1 MRMRRGWILS
11 AAVAAAWLALAP
23 ATAAAPAA
31 AAGAGA
37 QVKTREIEY
46 KQGETPLHGFLAW
59 NDAAKGKRPGV
70 LVVHEWWGLNEN
82 TRNQA
87 KRLAQSSYVAFALD
101 LYGNGKAADPTH
113 PKDAESFM
121 AEAAKDPAALAA
133 RFKAALD
140 LLKKDP
146 HVDPEKIAAIGYCFG
161 GGVVLNMARAGA
173 DLDAVV
179 SFHGALNPTTPAPKG
194 TIKPRIL
201 VLTGADDPMVTASVV
216 DSFRKEMDAAGA
228 RYQVISYPGAKH
240 AFTNPDAGK
249 AGMDALAY
257 DAEADKRSW
266 AEMLKLFSSVF
277 G

>member
-1 MRMRRGWILS
+1 MRMRNGLIGS
-11 AAVAAAWLALAP
+11 AAVAAVLAAAWLAAVP
-23 ATAAAPAA
+23 ATAA
-31 AAGAGA
+31 AGA
-37 QVKTREIEY
+37 QVKTQEVDY
-46 KQGETPLHGFLAW
+46 KQGDTPLHGMLAW

-87 KRLAQSSYVAFALD
+87 KRLAQSGYVAFALD
-101 LYGNGKAADPTH
+101 MYGSGKVADPTH
-113 PKDAESFM
+113 PKDAQAFM
-121 AEAAKDPAALAA
+121 TEAAKDPALLQA
-133 RFKAALD
+133 RFNAALD

-161 GGVVLNMARAGA
+161 GGVVLNMARSGA

-179 SFHGALNPTTPAPKG
+179 TFHGALNPTTPAPKG

-201 VLTGADDPMVTASVV
+201 VLTGADDPMVTASVL
-216 DSFRKEMDAAGA
+216 DSFKKEMDAAGA
-228 RYQVISYPGAKH
+228 HYQVISYPGARH

-257 DAEADKRSW
+257 DADADKKSW
-266 AEMLKLFSSVF
+266 AEMLKLFASVF

>member
-1 MRMRRGWILS
+1 MRMLKMWILS
-11 AAVAAAWLALAP
+11 AALAAAVVWLAP
-23 ATAAAPAA
+23 APAMAAAPAA
-31 AAGAGA
+31 AGAD
-37 QVKTREIEY
+37 QVKTQEIDY
-46 KQGETPLHGFLAW
+46 KQGDTPLHGMLAW
-59 NDAAKGKRPGV
+59 NAAAKGKRPGV
-70 LVVHEWWGLNEN
+70 IVVHEWWGLNEN

-87 KRLAQSSYVAFALD
+87 KRLAQSNYVAFALD
-101 LYGNGKAADPTH
+101 MYGNGKNADPTH
-113 PKDAESFM
+113 PKDAQAFM
-121 AEAAKDPAALAA
+121 TEAAKDPAVVAA

-161 GGVVLNMARAGA
+161 GGVVLDMARAGA

-179 SFHGALNPTTPAPKG
+179 TFHGALNPTTPAPKG

-216 DSFRKEMDAAGA
+216 DSFKKEMDAAGA

-249 AGMDALAY
+249 AGMEALAY
-257 DAEADKRSW
+257 NADADRKSW

>member
-1 MRMRRGWILS
+1 MRMRSGWILS
-11 AAVAAAWLALAP
+11 AVVVAACLATAP
-23 ATAAAPAA
+23 AM
-31 AAGAGA
+31 AAGTGA
-37 QVKTREIEY
+37 QVKTQEVDY
-46 KQGETPLHGFLAW
+46 KQGDTPLHGFLAW
-59 NDAAKGKRPGV
+59 NDAARGKRPGV
-70 LVVHEWWGLNEN
+70 LVVHEWWGLNDN

-87 KRLAQSSYVAFALD
+87 KRLAQSGYVAFALD
-101 LYGNGKAADPTH
+101 MYGGGKVADPTH
-113 PKDAESFM
+113 PKDAQSFM
-121 AEAAKDPAALAA
+121 EEAARDPAIMAA
-133 RFKAALD
+133 RFNAALD

-146 HVDPEKIAAIGYCFG
+146 HVDPQKIAAIGYCFG

-179 SFHGALNPTTPAPKG
+179 TFHGALNPTTPAPKG

-201 VLTGADDPMVTASVV
+201 VLTGADDPMVTASVL
-216 DSFRKEMDAAGA
+216 DNFKKEMDAAGA

-257 DAEADKRSW
+257 NPDADKKSW

>member
-1 MRMRRGWILS
+1 MRMRRGLILC
-11 AAVAAAWLALAP
+11 AAVAAACLAPAP
-23 ATAAAPAA
+23 ATA
-31 AAGAGA
+31 AGA

-46 KQGETPLHGFLAW
+46 RQGDTPLHGFVAW
-59 NDAAKGKRPGV
+59 NDAAPGKRPGV
-70 LVVHEWWGLNEN
+70 LVVHEWWGLNEHA
-82 TRNQA
+82 RNQA
-87 KRLAQSSYVAFALD
+87 KRLARSNYVAFALD
-101 LYGNGKAADPTH
+101 LYGNGKVADPTH
-113 PKDAESFM
+113 PKDAQSFM
-121 AEAAKDPAALAA
+121 TEASKDPAAVAA
-133 RFKAALD
+133 RFNAALD

-201 VLTGADDPMVTASVV
+201 VLTGADDPMAPASVV
-216 DSFRKEMDAAGA
+216 DSFKKEMDAAGA
-228 RYQVISYPGAKH
+228 RYQVISYAGARH

-257 DAEADKRSW
+257 NVDADRKSW

>member
-1 MRMRRGWILS
+1 MRKRRGLILS
-11 AAVAAAWLALAP
+11 AAVGALWLAP
-23 ATAAAPAA
+23 AAPTAAA

-37 QVKTREIEY
+37 QVKTQEIEY
-46 KQGETPLHGFLAW
+46 KQGDTPLHGFLAW
-59 NDAAKGKRPGV
+59 NDAAQGKRPGV
-70 LVVHEWWGLNEN
+70 LVVHEWWGLNEHA
-82 TRNQA
+82 RNQA
-87 KRLAQSSYVAFALD
+87 RRLAQSNYVAFALD
-101 LYGNGKAADPTH
+101 LYGNGKVADPTH
-113 PKDAESFM
+113 PKDAQSFM
-121 AEAAKDPAALAA
+121 TEASKDPAALAA
-133 RFKAALD
+133 RFNAALD

-146 HVDPEKIAAIGYCFG
+146 HVDPGKIAAIGYCFG

-216 DSFRKEMDAAGA
+216 DTFKKEMDAAGA
-228 RYQVISYPGAKH
+228 RYQVISYQGAKH

-257 DAEADKRSW
+257 NADADKKSW

-277 G
+277 S

>member
-11 AAVAAAWLALAP
+11 AAMAAACLAP
-23 ATAAAPAA
+23 SSATAA
-31 AAGAGA
+31 
-37 QVKTREIEY
+37 VRTREIDY
-46 KQGETPLHGFLAW
+46 KQGDTPLHGFLAW
-59 NDAAKGKRPGV
+59 NDAAPGKRPGV

-87 KRLAQSSYVAFALD
+87 KRLAQSNYVAFALD
-101 LYGNGKAADPTH
+101 MYGNGKVADTTH
-113 PKDAESFM
+113 PKDAQSFM
-121 AEAAKDPAALAA
+121 QEAARDPAIMAA
-133 RFKAALD
+133 RFNAALD
-140 LLKKDP
+140 ILKKDP
-146 HVDPEKIAAIGYCFG
+146 HVDPGRIAAIGYCFG

-173 DLDAVV
+173 DLGAVV
-179 SFHGALNPTTPAPKG
+179 TFHGALNPTTPAPKG

-201 VLTGADDPMVTASVV
+201 VLTGADDPMVTARVL
-216 DSFRKEMDAAGA
+216 DDFKKEMDAAGA

-257 DAEADKRSW
+257 DADADKKSW

>member
-1 MRMRRGWILS
+1 MRMRRGWILG
-11 AAVAAAWLALAP
+11 AAVAAACLATAP
-23 ATAAAPAA
+23 ATAAAPA
-31 AAGAGA
+31 GAGTGG
-37 QVKTREIEY
+37 QVKTQEVDY
-46 KQGETPLHGFLAW
+46 KQGDMPLHGFLAW
-59 NDAAKGKRPGV
+59 NDAAQGKRPGV
-70 LVVHEWWGLNEN
+70 LVVHEWWGLNEHV
-82 TRNQA
+82 RSQA
-87 KRLAQSSYVAFALD
+87 KRLAQSNYVAFALD
-101 LYGNGKAADPTH
+101 MYGNGKVADTTH
-113 PKDAESFM
+113 PKDAQSFM
-121 AEAAKDPAALAA
+121 TEASKDPAVLQA
-133 RFKAALD
+133 RFNAALD

-179 SFHGALNPTTPAPKG
+179 TFHGALNPTTPAPKG

-201 VLTGADDPMVTASVV
+201 VLTGADDPMVTASVL
-216 DSFRKEMDAAGA
+216 DSFKKEMDAAGA

-257 DAEADKRSW
+257 NGDADRKSW

>member
-1 MRMRRGWILS
+1 MRERSGLILS
-11 AAVAAAWLALAP
+11 AAVAAACLALVP
-23 ATAAAPAA
+23 ATAAT

-46 KQGETPLHGFLAW
+46 KQGDTPLHGFVAW
-59 NDAAKGKRPGV
+59 NDAAQGKRPGV
-70 LVVHEWWGLNEN
+70 LVVHEWWGLNEHA
-82 TRNQA
+82 RSQA
-87 KRLAQSSYVAFALD
+87 RRLAQSNYVAFALD

-113 PKDAESFM
+113 PKDAQSFM
-121 AEAAKDPAALAA
+121 TEASKDPVALAA
-133 RFKAALD
+133 RFNAALD

-146 HVDPEKIAAIGYCFG
+146 HVDPERIAAIGYCFG

-179 SFHGALNPTTPAPKG
+179 SFHGALNPTTPAPQG

-216 DSFRKEMDAAGA
+216 DAFKKEMDAAGA
-228 RYQVISYPGAKH
+228 RYQVISYPGARH

-257 DAEADKRSW
+257 NADADRKSW

-277 G
+277 D

>member
-11 AAVAAAWLALAP
+11 VALSTTVAVVCLTLALAQ
-23 ATAAAPAA
+23 
-31 AAGAGA
+31 AAGTGA
-37 QVKTREIEY
+37 QVKTQEVDY

-59 NDAAKGKRPGV
+59 NEAAQGKRPGV

-87 KRLAQSSYVAFALD
+87 KRLAQSNYVAFALD
-101 LYGNGKAADPTH
+101 MYGSGKSADPTH
-113 PKDAESFM
+113 PKDAQSFM
-121 AEAAKDPAALAA
+121 TEASKDPAALAA
-133 RFKAALD
+133 RFNAALD

-216 DSFRKEMDAAGA
+216 DSFKKEMDAAGA

-257 DAEADKRSW
+257 NADADRKSW
-266 AEMLKLFSSVF
+266 AEMLKLFTSIF

>member
-1 MRMRRGWILS
+1 MRMRRGLILS
-11 AAVAAAWLALAP
+11 AVVTAACLAPAP
-23 ATAAAPAA
+23 ATAAAAA
-31 AAGAGA
+31 GAGAGA

-46 KQGETPLHGFLAW
+46 RQGDTPLHGFVAW
-59 NDAAKGKRPGV
+59 NDAAQGKRPGV
-70 LVVHEWWGLNEN
+70 LVVHEWWGLNEHA
-82 TRNQA
+82 RNQA
-87 KRLAQSSYVAFALD
+87 KRLAQSNYVAFALD
-101 LYGNGKAADPTH
+101 LYGNGKVADPAH
-113 PKDAESFM
+113 PKDAQSFM
-121 AEAAKDPAALAA
+121 TEAGKDPAAVAA
-133 RFKAALD
+133 RFNAALD
-140 LLKKDP
+140 LLKRDP

-179 SFHGALNPTTPAPKG
+179 SFHGALNPTTTAPKG

-201 VLTGADDPMVTASVV
+201 VLTGADDPMVTASVL
-216 DSFRKEMDAAGA
+216 DSFKKEMDAAGA
-228 RYQVISYPGAKH
+228 RYQVISYPGARH

-257 DAEADKRSW
+257 NADADRKSW

>member
-1 MRMRRGWILS
+1 MRMRRGLILS
-11 AAVAAAWLALAP
+11 AAAAAVAAAWLAQAP
-23 ATAAAPAA
+23 ATAAA

-37 QVKTREIEY
+37 QVKTREIDY
-46 KQGETPLHGFLAW
+46 KQGDTPLHGFLAW
-59 NDAAKGKRPGV
+59 NDAAKGKRPGI
-70 LVVHEWWGLNEN
+70 LVVHEWWGLNEHA
-82 TRNQA
+82 RNQA
-87 KRLAQSSYVAFALD
+87 KRLAQSNYVAFALD
-101 LYGNGKAADPTH
+101 LYGNGKVADPTH
-113 PKDAESFM
+113 PKDAQAFM
-121 AEAAKDPAALAA
+121 TEASKDPAALKA
-133 RFKAALD
+133 RFNAALD

-161 GGVVLNMARAGA
+161 GGVVLNMARDGA

-201 VLTGADDPMVTASVV
+201 VLTGADDPMVEATVV
-216 DSFRKEMDAAGA
+216 DSFKKEMDAAGA

-249 AGMDALAY
+249 AGMDSLAY
-257 DAEADKRSW
+257 SADADKKSW